1 MKEII
6 LTVPD
11 NTKEFIQSSMRWHQM
26 ISSFKG
32 DTPNNEIHVLLK
44 EEHSDATVQDLYSG
58 ANFYVLNEQFALFPK
73 GLAHIAKSAA
83 SPQSAFNYV
92 MSIQNNLIQESVL
105 EAFNDEGIKYNF
117 DFDFLFDT
125 LPTARS
131 LELMIAMGSNPSSAL
146 SHIMSYYNI
155 ERDKECTD
163 LIQIALK
170 NGANPSLPGRYTIPS
185 FLPTTA
191 INLLIENGLTP
202 LSVFSASTGSSTP
215 AGQLRLL
222 EIVQKHGFSIKDFDN
237 NYFPSLNDCT
247 ADFIDLLIGNNIVPV
262 QNILQK
268 IIQLTPNEY
277 SQEKRESIKSK
288 SLIDKQNLL
297 IKHIVSKGAELQKTP
312 FCTPEFAQNHLQ
324 LIIDLCGDFNS
335 FPLNLESL
343 TKVEIELLVKKGL
356 NPNTLAKTIYD
367 LALPKYNHQIN
378 TFETATTNIHFEEL
392 VAIAVKHELKL
403 NDYFIEQLSKKSYYT
418 SPSGKKVPIA
428 PSVDILKLLNKLKL
442 INADIISQ
450 YAIEYNDLDL
460 LKDAIKEGV
469 SIDV

>member
-1 MKEII
+1 M
-6 LTVPD
+6 
-11 NTKEFIQSSMRWHQM
+11 
-26 ISSFKG
+26 
-32 DTPNNEIHVLLK
+32 
-44 EEHSDATVQDLYSG
+44 
-58 ANFYVLNEQFALFPK
+58 
-73 GLAHIAKSAA
+73 
-83 SPQSAFNYV
+83 
-92 MSIQNNLIQESVL
+92 
-105 EAFNDEGIKYNF
+105 
-117 DFDFLFDT
+117 
-125 LPTARS
+125 
-131 LELMIAMGSNPSSAL
+131 
-146 SHIMSYYNI
+146 
-155 ERDKECTD
+155 
-163 LIQIALK
+163 
-170 NGANPSLPGRYTIPS
+170 
-185 FLPTTA
+185 
-191 INLLIENGLTP
+191 
-202 LSVFSASTGSSTP
+202 
-215 AGQLRLL
+215 
-222 EIVQKHGFSIKDFDN
+222 
-237 NYFPSLNDCT
+237 
-247 ADFIDLLIGNNIVPV
+247 
-262 QNILQK
+262 QK

-277 SQEKRESIKSK
+277 SQEKGESIKSQ
-288 SLIDKQNLL
+288 SLIDKQELL
-297 IKHIVSKGAELQKTP
+297 IKHIVSKGVELQKIPLCTP
-312 FCTPEFAQNHLQ
+312 FVQNHLQ